1 MSGLI
6 YKRVINLL
14 VALVTYCFYC
24 DKYSSTIEW
33 E

>member
-14 VALVTYCFYC
+14 EALVTYSFYY
-24 DKYSSTIEW
+24 DKYNSTIEW